1 MSMSMNLDANK
12 SALAKKD
19 ETIANLIA
27 LMCETQTNYKAALAK
42 KDETIER
49 LILLLS
55 KELPVSS
62 DELGSFKAATTSAPA
77 PAPAASWAPTPAA
90 SSWASQPLVAPPTST
105 GYSFGKT
112 APVTQPSQST
122 GYFGVPAQ
130 QAQSTGYS
138 FGKTESVTQPAQSTG
153 FAFGK
158 AATSSS
164 GLFSMPS
171 ASTFTF
177 GKPATA
183 SGIHPGISCD
193 RSGMM
198 PIVGTRY
205 HLTGYNYD
213 LCQAEYDKLS
223 ADEKSQY
230 EAMAP
235 P

>member
-62 DELGSFKAATTSAPA
+62 DELCSFKAATTSSPA
-77 PAPAASWAPTPAA
+77 PAPAA
-90 SSWASQPLVAPPTST
+90 SWASQPLVAPPTST

-138 FGKTESVTQPAQSTG
+138 FGKTAPVTQPAQSTG

-171 ASTFTF
+171 ASAFTF

-223 ADEKSQY
+223 ADEKPQY

>member
-112 APVTQPSQST
+112 
-122 GYFGVPAQ
+122 
-130 QAQSTGYS
+130 
-138 FGKTESVTQPAQSTG
+138 ESVTQPAQSTG